1 MLVWRV
7 AIQKVPRGSF
17 VAIPKRRLSDKSF
30 AGSLPTRIRHSR
42 RLGNLTQAALAQSI
56 GVQPSAV
63 AQWELP
69 HGTSPRIVHLLK
81 VAEACGVAFEWLATG
96 RGVAGVQV
104 MDVAAVD
111 ITSFAAD
118 HFEDRLLLAFRRVP
132 TRKRESLV
140 AWMESFF

>member
-1 MLVWRV
+1 M
-7 AIQKVPRGSF
+7 
-17 VAIPKRRLSDKSF
+17 AIPKRRLSDKSF

-42 RLGNLTQAALAQSI
+42 RLGSLTQAALAKAI

-69 HGTSPRIVHLLK
+69 QGTSPTVSHLLK

-96 RGVAGVQV
+96 RGGAGVQAMEV
-104 MDVAAVD
+104 DAVD
-111 ITSFAAD
+111 GSSFAANQ
-118 HFEDRLLLAFRRVP
+118 FEDRLLLAFRRVP
-132 TRKRESLV
+132 SRKRESLV